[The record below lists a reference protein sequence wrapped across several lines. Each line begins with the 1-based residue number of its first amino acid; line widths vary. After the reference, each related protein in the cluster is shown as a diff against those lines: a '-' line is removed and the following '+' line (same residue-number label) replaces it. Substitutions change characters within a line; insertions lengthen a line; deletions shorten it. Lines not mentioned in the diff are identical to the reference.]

1 MKLTATEI
9 KNQEFS
15 RIFRGF
21 NPTEVRDFLE
31 DFALAWEQAGKER
44 EEYVQKITQLE
55 TQLNDFKSME
65 KALQQTFAQ
74 AQETSSKSVDQARR
88 EAQLIIQEA
97 ELKASQIVEKSRH
110 DLTALKEQVTI
121 LKAKKDSI
129 VSRLKILL
137 NSELDLLRALEVN
150 EGEAPAGSP
159 ETPPD
164 VREEFVKEKKE
175 IDEIIKSLDR

>member
-1 MKLTATEI
+1 MKLTSNDI
-9 KNQEFS
+9 KAQEFS

-31 DFALAWEQAGKER
+31 DLALEWDQATR
-44 EEYVQKITQLE
+44 ELEAQLQKNAQLE
-55 TQLNDFKSME
+55 TRLDDFKSME

-74 AQETSSKSVDQARR
+74 ARETSNKSVDQARQ
-88 EAQLIIQEA
+88 EAQLIIQDA
-97 ELKASQIVEKSRH
+97 ERKASQIVDKARH
-110 DLTALKEQVTI
+110 DLTVLKEQITI

-150 EGEAPAGSP
+150 EDEKQDASP
-159 ETPPD
+159 E
-164 VREEFVKEKKE
+164 VREEIVKEKRE
-175 IDEIIKSLDR
+175 IDEIIRSLDQ